1 MSSHGNSTSDTYQ
14 APRWVATAKITRE
27 IVDVGSTREGF
38 IDLTTSF
45 LVLKKPYKIDKVH
58 ALTNPYTPNAGA
70 RPAAIVGR
78 DDQLTSFDLL
88 LARLE
93 KGRTEQSMIITGLR
107 GVGKT
112 VLLGEFREKA
122 ERRNWATID
131 IEVSKHD
138 NDDFRRQMARE
149 FRKALLGVSPK
160 ARWGN
165 RARRAAAVIKSFTI
179 AVDPDGRI
187 TAGLDTDA
195 AEGAADSGDLSADL
209 TDLLVALGEAAADHK
224 TGVVLLLDEIQFL
237 RREQLEAIVA
247 ALHKTVQRRLP
258 ITLVGAGLPQIAEL
272 AGEAKSYAE
281 RLFKFPQIG
290 VLADDDADAAFA
302 QPAGDEGARFEA
314 DALAMAAEV
323 TGRYPY
329 FIQEL
334 GYAVW
339 TLASD
344 DCITLAD
351 IMAAK
356 AVYEDKLDSSFFR
369 VRLDRATELE
379 TAYLRAMAELGPE
392 PQLAGEVARLLHRTS
407 EQCGPTRSGLIEK
420 GLLYTPSHGYAAF
433 TVPHFDQFMRRS
445 VPELTVPEVRARRR
459 RSRGVATED
468 STR

>member
-1 MSSHGNSTSDTYQ
+1 
-14 APRWVATAKITRE
+14 
-27 IVDVGSTREGF
+27 VDAIS
-38 IDLTTSF
+38 
-45 LVLKKPYKIDKVH
+45 
-58 ALTNPYTPNAGA
+58 NPYTPNAGA
-70 RPAAIVGR
+70 RPPAIVGR
-78 DDQLTSFDLL
+78 DDQLASFDLL

-112 VLLGEFREKA
+112 VLIGEFRAKA
-122 ERRNWATID
+122 EGRRWATID

-149 FRKALLGVSPK
+149 FRKALFGISPK
-160 ARWGN
+160 ARWGD

-195 AEGAADSGDLSADL
+195 AEGAADSGDLTTDL
-209 TDLLVALGEAAADHK
+209 SELLVALGEAASDHN

-247 ALHKTVQRRLP
+247 ALHKAVQRQVP
-258 ITLVGAGLPQIAEL
+258 ITMVGAGLPQIAEL

-281 RLFKFPQIG
+281 RLFRFPDIG
-290 VLADDDADAAFA
+290 VLSENDARAALA
-302 QPAGDEGARFEA
+302 RPAEAEGTQFDP
-314 DALAMAAEV
+314 DALDLAIEV

-344 DCITLAD
+344 NRITRNDVEVATE
-351 IMAAK
+351 I
-356 AVYEDKLDSSFFR
+356 YEEKLDSSFFR
-369 VRLDRATELE
+369 VRLDRAAELE
-379 TAYLRAMAELGPE
+379 TAYLRAMAELGPD
-392 PQLAGEVARLLHRTS
+392 PQLAGEVARLLNRS
-407 EQCGPTRSGLIEK
+407 SVQCGPTRSGLIEK

-433 TVPHFDQFMRRS
+433 TVPHFDKFMRRS
-445 VPELTVPEVRARRR
+445 VPKLSIPEIKPRKKRR
-459 RSRGVATED
+459 
-468 STR
+468 